1 MAVVAEIIWYKADF
15 IRANHNNED
24 FIVPVTCW
32 RLFRCVGLNSNKIF
46 GTVYVKKASHLCS
59 LNQVENVSCK
69 DLWLK
74 ISAQGLFFSL
84 ADKFWKKARRFFL
97 ILCYVKR
104 PNGQ

>member
-74 ISAQGLFFSL
+74 ISAQGLFFHWLASFGKRLGGSL
-84 ADKFWKKARRFFL
+84 
-97 ILCYVKR
+97 
-104 PNGQ
+104 

>member
-15 IRANHNNED
+15 IRANHSNED
-24 FIVPVTCW
+24 FIVPITCW
-32 RLFRCVGLNSNKIF
+32 RLFLCVGLSSNKMF

-69 DLWLK
+69 YIWLK
-74 ISAQGLFFSL
+74 ISALGLFFSL
-84 ADKFWKKARRFFL
+84 AGKFWKKTRRFSL

-104 PNGQ
+104 PNEQ